1 MAKLRKLPA
10 SWLLVPFV
18 LLFFFLAVDSMV
30 DDSPT
35 MDEQNHIGR
44 GIAFVKTGDPR
55 LSLEHPPL
63 VNAISALPLLLMRD
77 LKVPFDDPS
86 WVSQQP
92 PDVYWYVFADE
103 LMWQLGND
111 VTQMMFLARLP
122 VLFMTLGLALVG
134 FHWARQLW
142 RSPFAPHLTFL
153 FILFDPNI
161 LANGRYVTTDLGGT
175 LFIFLATFLLWRM
188 WKRPSW
194 RTWLLAGVGMGLAF
208 GSKLSALAFVP
219 IWGVMALLP
228 LYRRNRTQINT
239 DEHRCFS
246 DFFAPS
252 ALSAVKNRLGMY
264 VSAGLFSIVV
274 VWAIFG
280 FEWGR
285 FAFKA
290 DWLVGLNQVS
300 GPMPTFWRGIE
311 KILFW
316 SSSGRMAYLLGDFSL
331 EGFIQYFPVAF
342 AVKTPLV
349 TLIGLL
355 AGVVLLLWR
364 RETRQRVLFVLLVPL
379 LYFATSMTSNLNIGY
394 RHLLPT
400 LPFVYLIVSGLVAW
414 GMDAKQRR
422 IMTVGV
428 SGAFMALLLTTV
440 WIHPHYLSFFNQA
453 AGGPENGYRIL
464 LDSNVDWGQDL
475 LRLQDWMVE
484 EGVERVKL
492 GWFGAAIPDYYGIS
506 YEPLPG
512 SQLPAFYSQWTVP
525 PFNVSAP
532 EPGVYAISVSNL
544 MELPLP
550 NSTVYGWFRQQE
562 PDARI
567 GYSILIYRVG

>member
-1 MAKLRKLPA
+1 
-10 SWLLVPFV
+10 
-18 LLFFFLAVDSMV
+18 MV

-63 VNAISALPLLLMRD
+63 VNGMSALPLITMSD
-77 LKVPFDDPS
+77 LKVPFDHPS
-86 WVSQQP
+86 WDLQP
-92 PDVYWYVFADE
+92 PDVYWYAFANQ
-103 LMWQLGND
+103 LVWQLGND
-111 VTQMMFLARLP
+111 VTKMMFLSRLQ
-122 VLFMTLGLALVG
+122 VVFLTLGLALVG
-134 FHWARQLW
+134 FHWAGQLW
-142 RSPFAPHLTFL
+142 KRPFTHHLTFL
-153 FILFDPNI
+153 FILFDPNV

-194 RTWLLAGVGMGLAF
+194 RTWLLASVGMGLAF

-219 IWGVMALLP
+219 IWGVMAILP
-228 LYRRNRTQINT
+228 LYEENWTQINT
-239 DEHRCFS
+239 DKHRFFS
-246 DFFAPS
+246 F
-252 ALSAVKNRLGMY
+252 LSASSVLSGMKNRLAMY
-264 VSAGLFSIVV
+264 LSAGLFSIVV
-274 VWAIFG
+274 LWGIFG

-285 FAFKA
+285 FAFQA
-290 DWLVGLNQVS
+290 DWLLGLNLVS

-316 SSSGRMAYLLGDFSL
+316 SSSGRMAFLFGDFSF
-331 EGFIQYFPVAF
+331 EGFIQYFPITF
-342 AVKTPLV
+342 AVKTPVV
-349 TLIGLL
+349 TLIGLVL
-355 AGVVLLLWR
+355 AIGLLLWR

-379 LYFATSMTSNLNIGY
+379 LYFATSMMSNLNIGY

-400 LPFVYLIVSGLVAW
+400 LPFVYLILAGLVAW
-414 GMDAKQRR
+414 GRDAKQRR
-422 IMTVGV
+422 IMMMGV
-428 SGAFMALLLTTV
+428 SGAFVALLLTTV
-440 WIHPHYLSFFNQA
+440 WIHPHYLSYFNQA
-453 AGGPENGYRIL
+453 AGGPENGYQVL

-475 LRLQDWMVE
+475 LRLQDWMAD

-492 GWFGAAIPDYYGIS
+492 GWFGSAIPDYYDIL
-506 YEPLPG
+506 YDPMPG
-512 SQLPAFYSQWTVP
+512 SPLPAFYSQWTVP
-525 PFNVSAP
+525 PFNVSEP

-550 NSTVYGWFRQQE
+550 HSTVYSWFRQQE

-567 GYSILIYRVG
+567 GYSILIYRVE